1 MFLLSNG
8 CGCNHCGCNHNNCVQ
23 CVRGPRGPMGMTGAT
38 GARGPIGPQGATGG
52 FGPQGP
58 AGPIGPQGPVGPTG
72 ATGATGATG
81 PIGPQGPVGATGPQG
96 PVGPTGA
103 TGATGPQGPAGP
115 TGATGAT
122 GPVGPIGPAGT
133 NDLIYAGVLA
143 DTTVAGDT
151 IIPITLLAQTDGSTM
166 SVSGSSV
173 NLPEAGVYLVSY
185 SVNGSV
191 PTGDL
196 STSLYLD
203 GTPITGETL
212 TVTSAGDSASA
223 SKVILVETTGAGSLS
238 IFNTSTETATISN
251 ASLTVLKTSD

>member
-58 AGPIGPQGPVGPTG
+58 AGPIGPQGPVGPVGPVG

-103 TGATGPQGPAGP
+103 TGATGPVGPQGPVGP
-115 TGATGAT
+115 TGATGA
-122 GPVGPIGPAGT
+122 

-151 IIPITLLAQTDGSTM
+151 IIPITLIAQTDGSTM